1 MSFCLPVLPLLAG
14 ENIATGGLELKTL
27 KKENG
32 ARLATPFLSIVL
44 AKHMGLGPTAP
55 KI

>member
-1 MSFCLPVLPLLAG
+1 VSFCLPVLPLLAG
-14 ENIATGGLELKTL
+14 EKIATGGLELNTL

-44 AKHMGLGPTAP
+44 AKQMGLGPIAP
-55 KI
+55 NI